1 MAKEKKGSAIQL
13 TTADKIF
20 TVCNYIFWA
29 IVLLIV
35 IYPLYLIIIS
45 SVSDPY
51 AVMNGEVLFW
61 PVDFSLIGYQRIMA
75 YDTLWRGYGWA
86 IVYTVAGTA
95 LGIVCTLLLAYAL
108 ANQFI
113 GKGIINFMV
122 VFTMF
127 FNGGLI
133 PTFLVMKEIGLYNK
147 PIIMV
152 LMGALSVWNTM
163 IARTYMQTSIPKEL
177 WEAASIDGCDHIRY
191 FLRIVIPLSGTIV
204 AVLTVYYAV
213 GKWNDYFTALVYLRD
228 NSYWPLQTVLR
239 QILAAL
245 TVSSG
250 DLAEMFQDNF
260 ADAAETLRV
269 ANVVKYC
276 SIIVS
281 TVPVVILYLFMQ
293 DFFVKGVMI
302 GSVKG

>member
-1 MAKEKKGSAIQL
+1 MFFMIAL
-13 TTADKIF
+13 T
-20 TVCNYIFWA
+20 
-29 IVLLIV
+29 V
-35 IYPLYLIIIS
+35 IILYPLIFIVS
-45 SVSDPY
+45 SSFSSGAAVSTGK
-51 AVMNGEVLFW
+51 VVFL
-61 PVDFSLIGYQRIMA
+61 PVDFSVEGYVHVFNYPRVWTCYGNTIFYTVVGTCLNLFLTVLVAYPLSRKNFQGRGFYLTIFLFTMWFSGGMIPTYILMSRIGLVNSRWTLIFMGAISTYNMIVMRSFFSSSIPADLFDAARIDGASDIGY
-75 YDTLWRGYGWA
+75 
-86 IVYTVAGTA
+86 
-95 LGIVCTLLLAYAL
+95 LL
-108 ANQFI
+108 
-113 GKGIINFMV
+113 K
-122 VFTMF
+122 
-127 FNGGLI
+127 
-133 PTFLVMKEIGLYNK
+133 
-147 PIIMV
+147 
-152 LMGALSVWNTM
+152 
-163 IARTYMQTSIPKEL
+163 
-177 WEAASIDGCDHIRY
+177 
-191 FLRIVIPLSGTIV
+191 IVIPLSGTIV

-228 NSYWPLQTVLR
+228 TDYWPLQTVLR
-239 QILAAL
+239 QILATL